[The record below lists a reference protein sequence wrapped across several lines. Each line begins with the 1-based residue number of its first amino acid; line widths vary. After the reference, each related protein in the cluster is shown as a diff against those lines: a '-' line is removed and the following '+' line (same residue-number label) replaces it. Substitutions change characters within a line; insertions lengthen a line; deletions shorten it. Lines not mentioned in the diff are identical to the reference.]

1 MSTTNERA
9 FERDNEQWMQSQA
22 REASK
27 NDRMTGMV
35 RCPNLVCVKG
45 HVRLFVRYVGIQ
57 EFTCPTCHGTGFVAE
72 KEGM

>member
-1 MSTTNERA
+1 MSTANERA

-27 NDRMTGMV
+27 NDPMTGM
-35 RCPNLVCVKG
+35 CPNLVCVKG

-57 EFTCPTCHGTGFVAE
+57 EFACPTCHGTGFVRE
-72 KEGM
+72 KLL